1 MRNTSKLKLILQLYH
16 IDLSMDQEEIIVLNM
31 FHKVNGTA
39 MTFEDKSYSK
49 LISKAYGYMNK
60 QLKAENSSSF
70 SD

>member
-1 MRNTSKLKLILQLYH
+1 MRNTTKLKLILQLYH

-31 FHKVNGTA
+31 FHKINGTA

-60 QLKAENSSSF
+60 QLKSENSSS
-70 SD
+70 SSY

>member
-1 MRNTSKLKLILQLYH
+1 MRNTTKLKLVLQLYH

-49 LISKAYGYMNK
+49 LISKAYSYMNK
-60 QLKAENSSSF
+60 QLKTEEPSSF
-70 SD
+70 SE